1 MNSDQAHITK
11 ATLIYLQRVSC
22 CLHSFL
28 RSPGLPPSA
37 ATTGDFA
44 RYGHDRRDGYGYGHD
59 LELIPELDPEFD
71 PEFDPDFDRHA
82 KGNGTLPISPMGG
95 PGASLSA
102 NPRLVLCESP
112 QGRGIVPGGPTPS
125 T

>member
-11 ATLIYLQRVSC
+11 ATQIYLQRVSC

-44 RYGHDRRDGYGYGHD
+44 SYGHDRRDGYGYGHD
-59 LELIPELDPEFD
+59 LELIQNWIQNLIQNLIDMQ
-71 PEFDPDFDRHA
+71 R
-82 KGNGTLPISPMGG
+82 GTEPCP
-95 PGASLSA
+95 
-102 NPRLVLCESP
+102 
-112 QGRGIVPGGPTPS
+112 
-125 T
+125 